1 MHEGRSTR
9 VTKNETLTKFLQ
21 CVLSRNICCFIQRL
35 YTVKK
40 SKFDHEYKK
49 ALAQKS
55 ANKNSSWIQ
64 SANLVIPLEMETKD
78 LNIDSFA
85 R

>member
-1 MHEGRSTR
+1 M
-9 VTKNETLTKFLQ
+9 
-21 CVLSRNICCFIQRL
+21 
-35 YTVKK
+35 KK